1 MSQVAP
7 AVPVPS
13 TGSPASTPSA
23 ERPLVVGGRRPA
35 TVEIVVPVH
44 NEQDDLEASIRRL
57 HEFLGERFPLTWLV
71 TIADNASTDG
81 TWGIACRL
89 AGELPGVRAI
99 RLARK
104 GRGRALRATWLASDA
119 TVVAYMDVDLSTD
132 LAALLPLVAP
142 LVSGHSDVAI
152 GTRLAPGARVIRGPK
167 RELISHIYNLLLR
180 TTLRSGFSDAQCGF
194 KAVRTDVA
202 RTLVPMVEDEAWFF
216 DTELLVL
223 AEHNGLR
230 IHEVPVDWIDDPDSR
245 VDIVRTARADLQ
257 GVWRMLG
264 RLVRGRAA
272 ARDPLGDGQ
281 TGGAGPAGHPLSL
294 RRRIE
299 PDLVSQLA
307 RFASIGV
314 VSTVV
319 FGALFAV
326 LSGPLGAVAA
336 AFVAMAVCGVA
347 NTAANRRLTFALRGR
362 AGLVRHH
369 LAGLAL
375 SVLPLAATLA
385 TLGVLGLAGEGN
397 RPVQLMAVTAANAT
411 ATLGRFVLL
420 RQWVFRPAGAPP
432 FGRTLSWERVQQMAR
447 YAIVSAIST
456 TISLTVLAVLV
467 ATSTVAAGWA
477 NVIAT
482 SAGIVPS
489 FELNRRWV
497 WSRRGRR
504 SLVREVGPFCALSF
518 AGLGL
523 STLAVAATAHWA
535 TNAGLGTG
543 PRTLAVTSANLIAF
557 GTLWV
562 LQFVLLDKVL
572 FRRAGGGSFGG
583 WQTIP

>member
-7 AVPVPS
+7 AVPEPS
-13 TGSPASTPSA
+13 TGSSAPAPSLPSTPSTPQA
-23 ERPLVVGGRRPA
+23 LVVGARRPA

-44 NEQDDLEASIRRL
+44 NEEDDLEASIRRV

-89 AGELPGVRAI
+89 AGELSGVRAM

-104 GRGRALRATWLASDA
+104 GRGRALRAAWLASDA

-167 RELISHIYNLLLR
+167 RELISRTYNLLLR

-194 KAVRTDVA
+194 KAVRTDMA

-272 ARDPLGDGQ
+272 APSAAEGAAGDSL
-281 TGGAGPAGHPLSL
+281 PL

-326 LSGPLGAVAA
+326 LSGPLGASPA

-397 RPVQLMAVTAANAT
+397 RPVQLVAVTAANAT

-420 RQWVFRPAGAPP
+420 RQWVFRPAGVPP
-432 FGRTLSWERVQQMAR
+432 VGRTLSWDRVRQMAR
-447 YAIVSAIST
+447 YAIVSAVST
-456 TISLTVLAVLV
+456 TISLTVLALLV

-497 WSRRGRR
+497 WARRGRR

-535 TNAGLGTG
+535 TSAGLGTG
-543 PRTLAVTSANLIAF
+543 PRTLAVTSANLMAF

-562 LQFVLLDKVL
+562 LHFVLLDKVL

>member
-1 MSQVAP
+1 
-7 AVPVPS
+7 
-13 TGSPASTPSA
+13 
-23 ERPLVVGGRRPA
+23 
-35 TVEIVVPVH
+35 
-44 NEQDDLEASIRRL
+44 
-57 HEFLGERFPLTWLV
+57 
-71 TIADNASTDG
+71 
-81 TWGIACRL
+81 
-89 AGELPGVRAI
+89 
-99 RLARK
+99 
-104 GRGRALRATWLASDA
+104 
-119 TVVAYMDVDLSTD
+119 
-132 LAALLPLVAP
+132 
-142 LVSGHSDVAI
+142 
-152 GTRLAPGARVIRGPK
+152 
-167 RELISHIYNLLLR
+167 
-180 TTLRSGFSDAQCGF
+180 
-194 KAVRTDVA
+194 
-202 RTLVPMVEDEAWFF
+202 MVEDEAWFF

-230 IHEVPVDWIDDPDSR
+230 IHEVPVDWVDDPDSR

-264 RLVRGRAA
+264 KMMRGRAA
-272 ARDPLGDGQ
+272 ATAPRP
-281 TGGAGPAGHPLSL
+281 
-294 RRRIE
+294 RIERIE

-319 FGALFAV
+319 FGALFA
-326 LSGPLGAVAA
+326 LLTGPLGALGAA
-336 AFVAMAVCGVA
+336 VVAMAVCGVA

-385 TLGVLGLAGEGN
+385 TLGMLGLSGEAN
-397 RPVQLMAVTAANAT
+397 RPVQLVAVTAANAT

-420 RQWVFRPAGAPP
+420 RQWVFRPPSAG
-432 FGRTLSWERVQQMAR
+432 RLVSWDRLQQMAR
-447 YAIVSAIST
+447 YAIVSAIAT
-456 TISLTVLAVLV
+456 TISLTVLALLV
-467 ATSTVAAGWA
+467 ATRTVAAGWA

-497 WSRRGRR
+497 WAKEGRR
-504 SLVREVGPFCALSF
+504 SLAREVGPFCALSF

-535 TNAGLGTG
+535 TSAGLATG
-543 PRTLAVTSANLIAF
+543 PRTLAVTSANLAAF

-562 LQFVLLDKVL
+562 LQFVLLDKLL

-583 WQTIP
+583 WQTLP